1 MFIQQTALLLRVT
14 LVTMAIGL
22 VYWLVVILPQRGKA
36 WHLLDGASADDPG
49 AEPAASAPR
58 AGTA

>member
-1 MFIQQTALLLRVT
+1 MV
-14 LVTMAIGL
+14 IGG

-36 WHLLDGASADDPG
+36 WHLLDAASAEDP
-49 AEPAASAPR
+49 AFEPAASAPT